1 MHLIKIIS
9 LLMIACFLGCNKE
22 DKPTPDN
29 GPHAFDHN
37 YPTAEFSA
45 CGKNYFGV
53 GICDVELGSDFA
65 QVDLKVK
72 GYFDGDIKITSNC
85 SIESI
90 IHYSGHQLVSFPLN
104 GEVKQSCLIGI
115 LVSPKFPNQDQT
127 TIVSSGFKG
136 FLLVS
141 ANKSGDLV
149 YDFVSK
155 VKAGTNA
162 RIDIPV
168 SVVQILRT
176 KFSGCGSSFDALVES
191 KDGFV
196 TVYASNILTA
206 IVKQTCPL
214 FGGVGTKP
222 TTFVNWF
229 LQIYDQEFQNISEP
243 YFTHINDKKISI
255 KAEDSV
261 TAIFVNDDYVY
272 KNEGTFKIDPS
283 LPFTVRAIT
292 VGGRSQVG
300 DYNPI
305 SKEVVWRK

>member
-1 MHLIKIIS
+1 MLL
-9 LLMIACFLGCNKE
+9 LLMLVCFVGCNKDE
-22 DKPTPDN
+22 TPTPDN
-29 GPHAFDHN
+29 GPHAFEHN

-45 CGKNYFGV
+45 CGKNHFGI
-53 GICDVELGSDFA
+53 GICDVDLGSDFA
-65 QVDLKVK
+65 QVDLKIV
-72 GYFDGDIKITSNC
+72 
-85 SIESI
+85 
-90 IHYSGHQLVSFPLN
+90 HYTGHQLVSFPLS

-127 TIVSSGFKG
+127 TIVASGFKG

-141 ANKSGDLV
+141 ANRSGDLV
-149 YDFVSK
+149 YDFISK
-155 VKAGTNA
+155 VKEGTNA

-168 SVVQILRT
+168 SVVQMLRT

-191 KDGFV
+191 KEGFV
-196 TVYASNILTA
+196 TVYASNVLTA

-229 LQIYDQEFQNISEP
+229 LQIYDKDFQNISEP
-243 YFTHINDKKISI
+243 SFSHINDKKISI

-272 KNEGTFKIDPS
+272 KNEGTFKVDTS
-283 LPFTVRAIT
+283 LPFIVRAIT

-300 DYNPI
+300 DYNPT
-305 SKEVVWRK
+305 SKDIVWRK